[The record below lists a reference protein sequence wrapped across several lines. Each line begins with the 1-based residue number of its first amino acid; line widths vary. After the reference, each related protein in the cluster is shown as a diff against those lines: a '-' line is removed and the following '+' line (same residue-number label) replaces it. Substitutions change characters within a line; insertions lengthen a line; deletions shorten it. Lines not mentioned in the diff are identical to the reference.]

1 MTYTILVA
9 DPTHRIVAVAAAT
22 GGHAVG
28 AVVPALDPS
37 VGAVASQAW
46 VNPALRHAMLDALR
60 DGEDAEA
67 AVTRALETDGAP
79 ERRQV
84 AAIRFDGRYAAR
96 TGAECTAWAG
106 ERRGPQF
113 IVLGNYLAGPEV
125 IDAVAAIMEA
135 ESHTPSDHAW
145 GERSLDASGQWV
157 RHMTPGPVVSLA
169 STLVTALEAGQAAG
183 GDARGPLSASLAMC
197 REATVGTFPPALDI
211 DLRVDSDPDPVGRLR
226 EILSEHLYSN
236 RAT

>member
-9 DPTHRIVAVAAAT
+9 DPTHRIVGVAAAT

-67 AVTRALETDGAP
+67 AIVRALETDGAP

-84 AAIRFDGRYAAR
+84 AAIRFDGRYAAH

-106 ERRGPQF
+106 ERRGRQF
-113 IVLGNYLAGPEV
+113 IVLGNYLAGPQV
-125 IDAVAAIMEA
+125 LDAVAAVMGA
-135 ESHTPSDHAW
+135 EPRTPGGDAL
-145 GERSLDASGQWV
+145 GERWLDAAGEWV
-157 RHMTPGPVVSLA
+157 RHVTPGPVVSLA

-183 GDARGPLSASLAMC
+183 GDARGPLSASLALC
-197 REATVGTFPPALDI
+197 REAPVGMFPPDLDI

-226 EILSEHLYSN
+226 GILDEHLYER
-236 RAT
+236 RAN